1 MDKQAIIGTSGLL
14 LLGHWAGFFH
24 FLQPALLWSLFGTL
38 SQSRVQAGGAAADH
52 PLQAPRWCGS
62 RALVITKRLTLKP
75 ASKPCWLDPWLA
87 LLMANLG

>member
-24 FLQPALLWSLFGTL
+24 FLQPALLWSLLGTP

-52 PLQAPRWCGS
+52 HLPAPWRS
-62 RALVITKRLTLKP
+62 RSLTVMITECLTLKP